1 MTKTMFRIPSI
12 PRALARPLALAALLV
27 IVGLSVGGA
36 FAERMEHRS
45 SEDRLTIGEIA
56 GQD

>member
-1 MTKTMFRIPSI
+1 MTKTMLRIPSI
-12 PRALARPLALAALLV
+12 PRALALAALLV

-36 FAERMEHRS
+36 FAERMEQRS